1 MGKRESPR
9 WKRRLE
15 LELSYQNEFLGLD
28 GPSWTKFM
36 TSRRVTSR
44 NHDTVLSLDWP
55 HYCVG
60 ATEACGGERGWCYTF
75 QGYQVTEQH
84 NKHVEMVDVLARK
97 EPRLFSDLVVQE
109 VSDAV
114 RAGLLPYPNLRY
126 SGSGEVVAGHID
138 SLANVS
144 KRGVKLWGFTRTIA
158 MASALREIGASVI
171 VSCDRTSPERL
182 IEAANTG
189 EFPLAYTS
197 SGVDDR
203 PPDGTIV
210 TFPIHRGGRVR
221 EVVDVSSLCPKVVA
235 DFLNDSRP
243 KGSCQ
248 THCQRCHLRK

>member
-1 MGKRESPR
+1 MDKRESPR

-15 LELSYQNEFLGLD
+15 LELSYQNEFLDLD
-28 GPSWTKFM
+28 GPSWTKFV

-55 HYCVG
+55 HKLV
-60 ATEACGGERGWCYTF
+60 AR
-75 QGYQVTEQH
+75 
-84 NKHVEMVDVLARK
+84 VDVLARK

-114 RAGLLPYPNLRY
+114 RAELLPYPNLRY

-171 VSCDRTSPERL
+171 VSCDRTSPEGL